1 MRRFPIIWAIFLS
14 MVLWSPGCRNKA
26 DGMGPVDVSVG
37 QDRGKIVGQ
46 VVFSLKTKVTFQVEL
61 AKTVEERAKGL
72 MYRQQLAPRHGM
84 LFLFD
89 ERLQHSFYMKNT
101 FIPLDIVFMDR
112 TRDGVRVVGVLK
124 YMRPLDQMSR
134 YVEQPSTMA
143 LEIRGGQA
151 EALGIKI
158 GTPVEIVLT
167 PDS

>member
-1 MRRFPIIWAIFLS
+1 MIRFLIIWAAFLS
-14 MVLWSPGCRNKA
+14 PVLWGSGCRNQA
-26 DGMGPVDVSVG
+26 DGMGPIDVSVG
-37 QDRGKIVGQ
+37 QDRGKNVGQ
-46 VVFSLKTKVTFQVEL
+46 VVFSLKTRVTFQVEL

-72 MYRQQLAPRHGM
+72 MFRQHLAPRHGM

-134 YVEQPSTMA
+134 YVEAPSTMA

-151 EALGIKI
+151 EVLGIQV
-158 GTPVEIVLT
+158 GTPVEIVLP